1 MNLSVIIRS
10 AALALACKLVLVTA
24 PALAAQGIQVETNQA
39 RIVKLPEA
47 ADTVIVGNPQIADVA
62 VQDERTI
69 VLTGKGFGVTNLV
82 ILAKDGKAIV
92 DEQITVSRQTTST
105 LRVYRRADVQ
115 TLSCTPLCE
124 AAYTS
129 SSEARSDA
137 EMAAQ

>member
-115 TLSCTPLCE
+115 TLSCTPLC
-124 AAYTS
+124 
-129 SSEARSDA
+129 
-137 EMAAQ
+137 